1 STTSALN
8 LNRGTTANVINA
20 ALSLGFFD
28 LFKEGNHGGILVA
41 IPPYVTSSNDPRG
54 KDLNTPWLIEVFYT
68 HRFNRNISITP
79 DIYVV
84 LNPDV
89 GTPEPIWGFT
99 LRTTF
104 TF

>member
-1 STTSALN
+1 M
-8 LNRGTTANVINA
+8 
-20 ALSLGFFD
+20 
-28 LFKEGNHGGILVA
+28 
-41 IPPYVTSSNDPRG
+41 
-54 KDLNTPWLIEVFYT
+54 IEVFYT